1 MKNITNDLILKKYAS
16 KDVFI
21 RYFKEYPNDVFKI
34 FEFQSGEY
42 VVRQEEPLTYLHL
55 LMEGRCN
62 VQAILPN
69 GKKAIL
75 RNFTE
80 PELIGEMEILS
91 DVQSYSVQALQR
103 CFTIALPLPD
113 YQEALLKD
121 AYFLRAVCDD
131 LVRKERSESMKLIHS
146 FTYPLENRQDNTFH
160 IMKVQIAESLGVS
173 ERHVGNIM
181 SSFLKTGYLIKNKT
195 AYIIADEKQLLEL
208 ADEMEKFHSGRK
220 ENE

>member
-21 RYFKEYPNDVFKI
+21 RYFRGYSKDVFKI

-42 VVRQEEPLTYLHL
+42 IVRQEEPLTYLHL